1 MKTNGM
7 ERARGGLGC
16 MALACGRACGG
27 RARGTLIG
35 LLAGLAMTAAPGV
48 AQESIDETRPLRAGG
63 SLEIRTLDHNILL
76 IPWDR
81 DEVRV
86 RGEYDPRWERLE
98 IRGSAESLNVELHY
112 EGRSR
117 GRESRGSRTLELQVP
132 AELRLDAGSVSGS
145 IEGEGLRG
153 TLGVASVSGSVRLT
167 GLDVEAANITSVSG
181 SLQVG
186 GRGEEIRAR
195 TVSGTMRVNV
205 EAPVIA
211 AQSVSGRVTV
221 EGRGTHRRVEMGA
234 VSGGIA
240 FQGALGPRGEL
251 KAESHSGS
259 VELIFNRNVDA
270 RFHLSTFSG
279 SIRAELEGM
288 RDRREERGR
297 FAPGETL
304 TFTTGDGLGRVE
316 ARSFSGRLR
325 IGHGG

>member
-1 MKTNGM
+1 MKRKRM
-7 ERARGGLGC
+7 D
-16 MALACGRACGG
+16 

-35 LLAGLAMTAAPGV
+35 LMAGLAMTAAPGG
-48 AQESIDETRPLRAGG
+48 AQETIDETRPLRPGG
-63 SLEIRTLDHNILL
+63 SLEIRTLDHSISLV
-76 IPWDR
+76 PWDR
-81 DEVRV
+81 NEVRV

-98 IRGSAESLNVELHY
+98 IRGSGESLIVEIHH
-112 EGRSR
+112 EGRSGGRDSR
-117 GRESRGSRTLELQVP
+117 GRRTLELQVP

-145 IEGEGLRG
+145 IEGTRLRG
-153 TLGVASVSGSVRLT
+153 TLGASSVSGSIRLT
-167 GLDVEAANITSVSG
+167 GLDVETANISSVSG
-181 SLQVG
+181 SLEVE
-186 GRGEEIRAR
+186 GRGEEVRAR
-195 TVSGTMRVNV
+195 TVSGALRVNV

-221 EGRGTHRRVEMGA
+221 EGRGAHRRVEMGA
-234 VSGGIA
+234 VSGGIV

-259 VELIFNRNVDA
+259 VELTFNRDVDA

-279 SIRAELEGM
+279 SIRADLEGV

-325 IGHGG
+325 IGTGG

>member
-1 MKTNGM
+1 MKTKRM
-7 ERARGGLGC
+7 ERAR
-16 MALACGRACGG
+16 GG
-27 RARGTLIG
+27 RARGTLMG
-35 LLAGLAMTAAPGV
+35 LLAGLAVTAAPGV
-48 AQESIDETRPLRAGG
+48 AQEPIDETRPFRPGG
-63 SLEIRTLDHNILL
+63 SLEIRTLDHSIHL

-81 DEVRV
+81 SEVRV

-98 IRGSAESLNVELHY
+98 IRGSGESLLVEIHH
-112 EGRSR
+112 EGGNR
-117 GRESRGSRTLELQVP
+117 GRESRGRRTLEVQVP

-153 TLGVASVSGSVRLT
+153 TVGVASVSGSIRLT
-167 GLDVEAANITSVSG
+167 GLGVETANITSVSG
-181 SLQVG
+181 SLQVE

-195 TVSGTMRVNV
+195 TVSGPVRVNV

-221 EGRGTHRRVEMGA
+221 EGRGVHRRVEMGA
-234 VSGGIA
+234 VSGGIV

-259 VELIFNRNVDA
+259 VELTFNRDVDA

-279 SIRAELEGM
+279 SIRADLEGV

-304 TFTTGDGLGRVE
+304 TFSTGDGLGRVD

-325 IGHGG
+325 VGHGG